1 MKKIMLKDVRACW
14 FGVLP
19 PEEEVTVGRSI
30 RHLLRPVP
38 VLLLRDRIARHPSV
52 YQHRI

>member
-14 FGVLP
+14 FGFLP
-19 PEEEVTVGRSI
+19 PEEEVNSRRSI

-38 VLLLRDRIARHPSV
+38 VLLLRDRIAGHPSV
-52 YQHRI
+52 YQHRV